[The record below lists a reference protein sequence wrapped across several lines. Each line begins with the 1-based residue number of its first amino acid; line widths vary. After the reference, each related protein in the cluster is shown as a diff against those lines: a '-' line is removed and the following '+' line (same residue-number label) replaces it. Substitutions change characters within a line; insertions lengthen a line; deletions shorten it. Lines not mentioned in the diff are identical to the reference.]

1 MGLSVNLRLLR
12 ERSETLEGELAAE
25 EWAADF
31 HDELVVFASPL
42 RYRIEAELQGENLFL
57 QGPLSITLDC
67 TCGRCLKTFRT
78 TVTSAEFAAF
88 VPLEGEDALTCVG
101 DFGDLTPLLRED
113 MYLTLPTNPVCNPEC
128 RGLARTVQSQEKS
141 SGNGS
146 NDAPSPWA
154 ALDQLSL

>member
-1 MGLSVNLRLLR
+1 MGLKVNLRLLR
-12 ERSETLEGELAAE
+12 ERSETLEGELATE
-25 EWAADF
+25 EWAADYQ
-31 HDELVVFASPL
+31 DELVVFASPL

-67 TCGRCLKTFRT
+67 TCGRCLKSFQT

-88 VPLEGEDALTCVG
+88 IPLEGEDALTCDG

-113 MYLTLPTNPVCNPEC
+113 MYLSLPTNPVCNPEC
-128 RGLARTVQSQEKS
+128 RGLARTAESQEISPEKR
-141 SGNGS
+141 S